1 MHNPVIPQQY
11 DISWTIALVAVL
23 ALMAA
28 AVVSV
33 VRNSARMS
41 LPATVV
47 WIVGVVVL
55 PVLGPLVWFLVGR
68 RDLRRR
74 PDPLRS

>member
-1 MHNPVIPQQY
+1 M
-11 DISWTIALVAVL
+11 T
-23 ALMAA
+23 
-28 AVVSV
+28 
-33 VRNSARMS
+33 

-68 RDLRRR
+68 RGLRRR
-74 PDPLRS
+74 PSTLRG

>member
-1 MHNPVIPQQY
+1 M
-11 DISWTIALVAVL
+11 T
-23 ALMAA
+23 
-28 AVVSV
+28 
-33 VRNSARMS
+33 

-55 PVLGPLVWFLVGR
+55 PVLGSLVWFLVGR

-74 PDPLRS
+74 PSTLRG